1 LHNSNVIGQRQVPIS
16 MRNEFR
22 NNSFLKIIISC
33 VYRDVKKI
41 AIDGNS
47 QAVINLDLGVGIVLC
62 LSTTYFSPF
71 DGRLHGQRF

>member
-1 LHNSNVIGQRQVPIS
+1 

-22 NNSFLKIIISC
+22 NNSFLKIISSC

-47 QAVINLDLGVGIVLC
+47 QEAINLDLGVGIVLC
-62 LSTTYFSPF
+62 LSTTYLSTTYLSTTYFSPF